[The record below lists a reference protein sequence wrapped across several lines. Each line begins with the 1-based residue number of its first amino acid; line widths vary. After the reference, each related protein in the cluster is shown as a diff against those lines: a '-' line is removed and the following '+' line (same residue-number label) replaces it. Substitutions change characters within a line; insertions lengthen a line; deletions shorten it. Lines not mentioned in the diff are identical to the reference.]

1 MAVKEDSFSKTHPV
15 KDSVL
20 TSYQSIE
27 LLDAVTF
34 FKSANIIRNLYS
46 VAGPELFLK
55 GLRNMLI
62 KYSGKNINYE
72 QFIEIYSGLAK
83 ERDMLENPSDLLSS
97 FILNHGINELNVNF
111 ELEEE
116 KNENNEVVASNKI
129 KRCVIQQRRPDSNS
143 NTYYNYKTKVYIIH
157 NDNTEEILNIN
168 IKNEEFSYI
177 TELEGKQKPK
187 LVLLNK
193 EDNCYFRQIFS
204 TEEINFLLLNADV
217 S

>member
-116 KNENNEVVASNKI
+116 KDLVGLQWDKPLHRARDHSDEQRHRLCSAPNNTDDRIRTLHTIHPDNPPHNHSSLPPLSQKRDRLDEGHAIVVHHTGSDESASNRAYI
-129 KRCVIQQRRPDSNS
+129 DPDRPQS
-143 NTYYNYKTKVYIIH
+143 
-157 NDNTEEILNIN
+157 
-168 IKNEEFSYI
+168 
-177 TELEGKQKPK
+177 
-187 LVLLNK
+187 
-193 EDNCYFRQIFS
+193 
-204 TEEINFLLLNADV
+204 AD
-217 S
+217 